1 MKKVVGSGR
10 QKGTPNKKTLILS
23 EILDGLNCDVPQ
35 KITELLPAMPPEK
48 QADVLL
54 ELMTYLFP
62 KRKALE
68 LTGADG
74 GAIQV
79 GGLDSLTPEERNKR
93 INELLVKQNANK

>member
-10 QKGTPNKKTLILS
+10 QKGTPNKKTQVLA
-23 EILDGLNCDVPQ
+23 EILENLSLDVPQ
-35 KITELLPAMPPEK
+35 KIAELLPSMPPEK

-68 LTGADG
+68 LTGSDG

-79 GGLDSLTPEERNKR
+79 SGLANLSTDERNKR
-93 INELLVKQNANK
+93 INELLAKQNANK